1 MGPSWEVIFPK
12 HKTRKRRVENNLGK
26 TVDDQLSSSS
36 FYYFSL
42 NIRGGIDWEFR
53 IDMYSL
59 LYSNFIF

>member
-1 MGPSWEVIFPK
+1 MGGHLSKP
-12 HKTRKRRVENNLGK
+12 KTRKRRVENNLGK

-53 IDMYSL
+53 IDML
-59 LYSNFIF
+59 TAIFKFYF